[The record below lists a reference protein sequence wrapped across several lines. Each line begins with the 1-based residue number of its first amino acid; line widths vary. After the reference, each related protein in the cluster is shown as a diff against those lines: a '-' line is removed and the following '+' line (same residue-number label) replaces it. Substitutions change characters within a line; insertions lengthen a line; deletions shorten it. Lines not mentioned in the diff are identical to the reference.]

1 MTSAPQQASITLHA
15 NCVLLGEDGVL
26 IEGPS
31 GSGKS
36 WLSARLV
43 ADWKQGAARLVSDDR
58 TLVTSHGQ
66 ALVARPH
73 SIVAGHLE
81 WRTLGILPVPSLEA
95 ARLVA
100 VIRLGAKP
108 SRMPSAEEGEAN
120 LLGITLPCLQAVDAR
135 SAYDTMLA
143 MGAFWRRDPCAF
155 HNHSKSILEKS
166 AAVRDKDRLKATASS
181 PGPP

>member
-1 MTSAPQQASITLHA
+1 VTSAPDAVSVTLHA

-36 WLSARLV
+36 WLTARLV
-43 ADWKQGAARLVSDDR
+43 ADWTRGAARLISDDR
-58 TLVTSHGQ
+58 TTITRHGQ

-73 SIVAGHLE
+73 PIVAGHLE
-81 WRTLGILPVPSLEA
+81 WRTLGIMPMPSLEA

-108 SRMPSAEEGEAN
+108 SRLPSVDESKAE
-120 LLGITLPCLQAVDAR
+120 LLTMTLPCLRAADAR
-135 SAYDTMLA
+135 SAYDTLLA
-143 MGAFWRRDPCAF
+143 MGAFWLRHSGAF
-155 HNHSKSILEKS
+155 HNHSKSILEKT